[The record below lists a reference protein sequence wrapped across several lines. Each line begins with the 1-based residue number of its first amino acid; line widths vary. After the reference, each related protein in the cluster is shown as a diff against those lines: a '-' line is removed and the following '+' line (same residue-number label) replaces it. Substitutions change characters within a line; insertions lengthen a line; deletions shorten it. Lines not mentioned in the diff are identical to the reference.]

1 MKILIV
7 EDDRVLAKTIEQCIA
22 PKYDSDIAY
31 DGEEGI
37 MYAKQGI
44 YDLILLDLM
53 LPIMNGYEVLQNIRA
68 SKNFTPVLILTAK
81 DGLEDKLKG
90 FDNGADDYITK
101 PFERKEL
108 LARIEAILRRTNGN
122 YTETNTISFK
132 DLVLDLNNREV
143 KVNGQEIIL
152 QGKQFD
158 VLEYLIT
165 SKNTI
170 ITKDQIFDKIWGF
183 NSETSTNVIEVYA
196 SGLRKELKKIGYDKY
211 LKTIRG
217 VGYIW
222 NDKEF

>member
-7 EDDRVLAKTIEQCIA
+7 EDDKILAKTIEQCIS
-22 PKYDSDIAY
+22 PQYDTDIAY
-31 DGEEGI
+31 DGEEGL

-53 LPIMNGYEVLQNIRA
+53 LPIMNGYEVLRTLRNK
-68 SKNFTPVLILTAK
+68 KNYTPVLILTAK
-81 DGLEDKLKG
+81 DGLDDKLRG
-90 FDNGADDYITK
+90 FDDGADDYITK

-108 LARIEAILRRTNGN
+108 LARIEAILRRSKVA
-122 YTETNTISFK
+122 YTEKNTIIFK

-143 KVNGQEIIL
+143 KVNGEELAL

-158 VLEYLIT
+158 VLEYLLN

-183 NSETSTNVIEVYA
+183 DSETSTNVIEVYA

-222 NDKEF
+222 NDK

>member
-7 EDDRVLAKTIEQCIA
+7 EDDKILAKTIEQCIS
-22 PKYDSDIAY
+22 PQYDTDIAY
-31 DGEEGI
+31 DGEEGL

-53 LPIMNGYEVLQNIRA
+53 LPIMNGYEVLRTLRNK
-68 SKNFTPVLILTAK
+68 KNYTPVLILTAK
-81 DGLEDKLKG
+81 DGLDDKLRG
-90 FDNGADDYITK
+90 FDDGADDYITK

-108 LARIEAILRRTNGN
+108 LARIEAILRRTKGA
-122 YTETNTISFK
+122 YTEKNTIIFK

-143 KVNGQEIIL
+143 KVNGEELAL

-158 VLEYLIT
+158 VLEYLLN

-183 NSETSTNVIEVYA
+183 DSETSTNVIEVYA

-222 NDKEF
+222 NDK

>member
-7 EDDRVLAKTIEQCIA
+7 EDDEILAKTIDQCLQG
-22 PKYDSDIAY
+22 KYDTDIAY
-31 DGEEGI
+31 DGEEGV
-37 MYAKQGI
+37 MYAEGGI
-44 YDLILLDLM
+44 YDLIILDLM
-53 LPIMNGYEVLQNIRA
+53 LPYKNGYEVLAEIR
-68 SKNFTPVLILTAK
+68 KKKIFTPVLILTAK
-81 DGLEDKLKG
+81 DGIEDKLKG
-90 FDNGADDYITK
+90 FDTGADDYLTK

-108 LARIEAILRRTNGN
+108 LARIEAIIRRTKGN
-122 YTETNTISFK
+122 YTEKNTITFK

-143 KVNGQEIIL
+143 SCNGKTIIL

-158 VLEYLIT
+158 VLEYLLN

-183 NSETSTNVIEVYA
+183 DSETSTNVIEVYA
-196 SGLRKELKKIGYDKY
+196 SGLRKELKKLGYDKY

-222 NDKEF
+222 NDKA

>member
-7 EDDRVLAKTIEQCIA
+7 EDDKILARTIEQCVS
-22 PKYDSDIAY
+22 PKYDTDIAY

-44 YDLILLDLM
+44 YDIILLDLM
-53 LPIMNGYEVLQNIRA
+53 LPIYSGYEVLRTIR
-68 SKNFTPVLILTAK
+68 KEKIFTPVLILTAK
-81 DGLEDKLKG
+81 DGLGDKLKG
-90 FDNGADDYITK
+90 FEDGADDYLTK

-108 LARIEAILRRTNGN
+108 LARIEAILRRSKGDYKEN
-122 YTETNTISFK
+122 NTITFK
-132 DLVLDLNNREV
+132 ELVLDLNNREV
-143 KVNGQEIIL
+143 KYKGQEIAL

-158 VLEYLIT
+158 VLEYLLN

-183 NSETSTNVIEVYA
+183 DSETSTNVIEVYA

-222 NDKEF
+222 NDK

>member
-108 LARIEAILRRTNGN
+108 LARIEAILRRTNGI

-143 KVNGQEIIL
+143 KVNGQEVIL